1 MYGILIPFVFL
12 FTIGKGVRIFITRVQ
27 AKDLISELIMDT
39 STAFIINPVL
49 YIQCCFPITGIRLL
63 LGPPA
68 LIFCGSGCTAR
79 ASGHRWDTSIIEGAL
94 YRPARHAHRPST
106 EAHE

>member
-39 STAFIINPVL
+39 STAFIIGKDNL
-49 YIQCCFPITGIRLL
+49 KMF
-63 LGPPA
+63 
-68 LIFCGSGCTAR
+68 LIHLEPR
-79 ASGHRWDTSIIEGAL
+79 SI
-94 YRPARHAHRPST
+94 YSM
-106 EAHE
+106 

>member
-39 STAFIINPVL
+39 STAFIIGKDNLKMFLIHLEPRSIYSL
-49 YIQCCFPITGIRLL
+49 FFSNIGLPPFFGPSCSNFLRFGQLCPRLWTP
-63 LGPPA
+63 LGYV
-68 LIFCGSGCTAR
+68 
-79 ASGHRWDTSIIEGAL
+79 D
-94 YRPARHAHRPST
+94 Y
-106 EAHE
+106 